1 MKNVSETFKEAIKQ
15 YGRQID
21 VIIEY
26 IENGVEKFL
35 DVNTLFSVTPIVNSN
50 LLKSVMKQLDFESSV
65 KVPKDTWINV
75 RFGVLIEKGLTVQE
89 VHQMRVD
96 RLNSTEV
103 RMLQSFEYINLGK
116 YLVAEEP
123 EYNADTLSYSHKC
136 YDKMIYAMTD
146 YENLNITYPITI
158 KNYLKAIANK
168 LKIAFNDTT
177 FYNQNREIQNEL
189 YEGLGYTYRDVLD
202 EIAQAT
208 GSIICINDNNK
219 LEVRYLNNTNETID
233 EDLLKDVNVTM
244 KEKYGAINTIVLS
257 RSAGADNIYYPE
269 TLPENPV
276 EIKIEDNQIM
286 NWNDRSDYLP
296 ELYQAL
302 NGIEYYVNDFKSTGI
317 TYLEVGDKY
326 NIQIGENTYN
336 CVLLNDEIDITQG
349 LEEQI
354 YTDMPEQSETDYTKA
369 DKTDRKINQTN
380 LILDKQNQII
390 TATVSRV
397 DENEENISNLQVDVN
412 GIHTEVRK
420 KVGEDEIISKINQSA
435 EAVTIDA
442 DKISLGGKFIDLTAD
457 NIKIYSDNFTVD
469 SDGDMYCNDAIMNSI
484 SINNN
489 NFTVDSNGNMA
500 CKNANIEGKLKIGG
514 NESNPEFLAEEIGL
528 GRTYIFPLGL
538 IHEYDMTSEY
548 VAVEKGGIGLG
559 TFSSSSMS
567 ETATIT
573 NQEIRIPTVTQ
584 TSREEDKKNFEKYN
598 NALDI
603 IKNID
608 IYKYNLKTEE
618 DGTKKHIGF
627 VIGKDFNYSEEVTSK
642 NNDGV
647 DVYSFVSLCCQA
659 IKELQEEI
667 EELKKKGDIE

>member
-1 MKNVSETFKEAIKQ
+1 MKNVSESFKEAIKQ

-26 IENGVEKFL
+26 TENGIEKFL
-35 DVNTLFSVTPIVNSN
+35 DVDTLFSVTPIVNSN

-65 KVPKDTWINV
+65 KVPKGTWINV
-75 RFGVLIEKGLTVQE
+75 RFGVSIEKGLTVQE

-103 RMLQSFEYINLGK
+103 RMLQGFEYINLGQ
-116 YLVAEEP
+116 YMVAEEP

-136 YDKMIYAMTD
+136 FDRMIFAMQD
-146 YENLNITYPITI
+146 YEPLNIVYPITI
-158 KNYLKAIANK
+158 KNFLYALANK
-168 LKIAFNDTT
+168 LKIGVANTT
-177 FYNQNREIQNEL
+177 FYNQDRMIQNEL

-233 EDLLKDVNVTM
+233 EDFLKDVNVTM
-244 KEKYGAINTIVLS
+244 KEKYGTINTIVLS

-354 YTDMPEQSETDYTKA
+354 YTDMPEQSQTDYKKA
-369 DKTDRKINQTN
+369 DKTDQKINQTN
-380 LILDKQNQII
+380 LTVDKQNQQINATI
-390 TATVSRV
+390 TRV
-397 DENEENISNLQVDVN
+397 ENNEENISNLLIDVN
-412 GIHTEVRK
+412 GIHTEVSK
-420 KVGEDEIISKINQSA
+420 KVGENEIISKINQSA
-435 EAVTIDA
+435 EAVGISANKIELSANDILNLLAGNTINLSSKNITISSNNFNV
-442 DKISLGGKFIDLTAD
+442 DKYGNMSCSNANISGGHIDLTAQ
-457 NIKIYSDNFTVD
+457 Y
-469 SDGDMYCNDAIMNSI
+469 G
-484 SINNN
+484 
-489 NFTVDSNGNMA
+489 
-500 CKNANIEGKLKIGG
+500 NIEFNVHTPNNDYITLVSPGGVSVHDGVSEAGYLVDIGIAEGSEKFGSIRVVNSSVTEETKIDAYGIMT
-514 NESNPEFLAEEIGL
+514 P
-528 GRTYIFPLGL
+528 YI
-538 IHEYDMTSEY
+538 
-548 VAVEKGGIGLG
+548 
-559 TFSSSSMS
+559 
-567 ETATIT
+567 
-573 NQEIRIPTVTQ
+573 QQ
-584 TSREEDKKNFEKYN
+584 TSLANKKKNFEKYN
-598 NALDI
+598 NALDV

-627 VIGKDFNYSEEVTSK
+627 VIGKDFKYSEEVTSRE
-642 NNDGV
+642 NDGA
-647 DVYSFVSLCCQA
+647 DIYSFVSLCCQA